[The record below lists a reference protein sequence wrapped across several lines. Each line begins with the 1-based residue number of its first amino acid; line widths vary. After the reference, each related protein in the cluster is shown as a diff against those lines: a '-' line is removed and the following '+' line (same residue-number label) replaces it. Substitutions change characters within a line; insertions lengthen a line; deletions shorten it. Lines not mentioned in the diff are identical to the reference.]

1 MTYAKILNP
10 AAGLECFV
18 CKAPV
23 DVKADT
29 VIEVAPIGRGFKVA
43 VGICPTCA
51 DRAREED
58 GSIQP
63 LADSI
68 REVYAGGVVTVE
80 PYTRP
85 PLEIERKAVSNA
97 GRKHPPLGAALAENP
112 PPADEPLRVLL
123 GWEHAKAIPDPK
135 LILRPEDNPARLRFD
150 VAEGREV
157 RVVHP
162 HDADPKRLMRI
173 AQALID
179 YGAQSV
185 ELVVH
190 PIRPGAS
197 GTEILR
203 IVPRARP

>member
-1 MTYAKILNP
+1 MTYAKILRP

-18 CKAPV
+18 CRAPV
-23 DVKADT
+23 DVEADT
-29 VIEVAPIGRGFKVA
+29 VIEVAPLGRGFKVA
-43 VGICPTCA
+43 VGICPICA
-51 DRAREED
+51 ERAREAD

-80 PYTRP
+80 KCTRP
-85 PLEIERKAVSNA
+85 PLELERKAVSNA
-97 GRKHPPLGAALAENP
+97 GRKHPPFGAALAENP
-112 PPADEPLRVLL
+112 PPADELLCVLL
-123 GWEHAKAIPDPK
+123 GSDHAKAIPDPK
-135 LILRPEDNPARLRFD
+135 LIVRPEDNPARLRFD

-162 HDADPKRLMRI
+162 HDADPKRLVRL

-190 PIRPGAS
+190 PVRPGAA

-203 IVPRARP
+203 IVPRLAP